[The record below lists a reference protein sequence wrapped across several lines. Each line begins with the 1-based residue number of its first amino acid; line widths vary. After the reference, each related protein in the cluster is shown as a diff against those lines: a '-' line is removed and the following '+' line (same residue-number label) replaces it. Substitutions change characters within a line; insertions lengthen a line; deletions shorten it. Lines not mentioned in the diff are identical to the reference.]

1 MAKEMLGAKVS
12 EETMNRLEEF
22 AESKGISKSEATGR
36 LLRQGLDV
44 VEKNVRVVPLEADG
58 GLEGDI
64 QDTQNQVEETQNQVE
79 EVSENLDSMSKQ
91 LNDIMLPL
99 TAAILWLGVEITYGI
114 PVKPFGTVATG
125 VPLMLWLIY
134 PQVRDML

>member
-58 GLEGDI
+58 GLEGEI
-64 QDTQNQVEETQNQVE
+64 QDTQRQVEKTQNQVE
-79 EVSENLDSMSKQ
+79 EVSENVTSISEQ
-91 LNDIMLPL
+91 LNEIMLPL
-99 TAAILWLGVEITYGI
+99 TVAILWIGIEVTVGI
-114 PVKPFGTVATG
+114 PFAPIGTAITG
-125 VPLMLWLIY
+125 IPLVLWLIY